1 MQTPTIAASAQPRLA
16 RGVRL
21 QTDSKTG
28 NSVLLFPEGVLE
40 LNETAQ
46 EIVTR
51 CDGRT
56 VAEIVQ
62 ALAEEIRCR
71 SSNAWR
77 RCAGNPCGLATT
89 QIDRTRMIA
98 PRPYALLAE
107 ITYRCPLH
115 CPYCSNPTQARN
127 DQELT
132 TSEWTRV
139 IREAAALGV
148 LQIGFSG
155 GEPLARRDL
164 QDLVRAAREANL
176 YTNLIT
182 SGIGLDDDRV
192 RALRD
197 AGLDSIQ
204 LSFQSDNTDLAD
216 EIAGARA
223 HQRKLDAAAKI
234 RAAGIPLSL
243 NFVIHRRNI
252 DRLAEMIALAESLQ
266 AERVELAN
274 VQFYG
279 WAFFNRAALLPTREQ
294 VVRAREI
301 ATAAKARL
309 TGKIDIFYV
318 LPDYYENRP
327 KPCLNGWGQR
337 YLTVNP
343 IGDVLPCP
351 TASSAI
357 PDLRFENVRA
367 RELDWIWRESE
378 SFNRFRGTEWM
389 PEPCQSCPQ
398 REIDFGGCRC
408 QAALLT
414 GNAANTDPVCDLSP
428 NRATVDAVL
437 REVDSLGYNTPA
449 WTYRAN
455 PKEVQRVQYFSR
467 G

>member
-1 MQTPTIAASAQPRLA
+1 
-16 RGVRL
+16 
-21 QTDSKTG
+21 
-28 NSVLLFPEGVLE
+28 
-40 LNETAQ
+40 
-46 EIVTR
+46 
-51 CDGRT
+51 
-56 VAEIVQ
+56 
-62 ALAEEIRCR
+62 
-71 SSNAWR
+71 
-77 RCAGNPCGLATT
+77 
-89 QIDRTRMIA
+89 MIA

-115 CPYCSNPTQARN
+115 CPYCSNPTQTRS

-132 TSEWTRV
+132 TNEWTRV

-164 QDLVRAAREANL
+164 PDLVRAAREANL

-197 AGLDSIQ
+197 AGLDSVQ

-223 HQRKLDAAAKI
+223 QQRKLDAAAKI

-279 WAFFNRAALLPTREQ
+279 WAFLNRAALLPTREQ
-294 VVRAREI
+294 VIRAREI

-343 IGDVLPCP
+343 VPWHRMDAGAMSEL
-351 TASSAI
+351 SAK
-357 PDLRFENVRA
+357 R
-367 RELDWIWRESE
+367 
-378 SFNRFRGTEWM
+378 NRFWWM
-389 PEPCQSCPQ
+389 PLSGCIAHRKR
-398 REIDFGGCRC
+398 REHRPGLRSVPKSRACRRRVT
-408 QAALLT
+408 QARF
-414 GNAANTDPVCDLSP
+414 V
-428 NRATVDAVL
+428 RL
-437 REVDSLGYNTPA
+437 RSA
-449 WTYRAN
+449 
-455 PKEVQRVQYFSR
+455 
-467 G
+467 

>member
-1 MQTPTIAASAQPRLA
+1 M
-16 RGVRL
+16 
-21 QTDSKTG
+21 
-28 NSVLLFPEGVLE
+28 
-40 LNETAQ
+40 
-46 EIVTR
+46 
-51 CDGRT
+51 T
-56 VAEIVQ
+56 V
-62 ALAEEIRCR
+62 
-71 SSNAWR
+71 
-77 RCAGNPCGLATT
+77 
-89 QIDRTRMIA
+89 

-115 CPYCSNPTQARN
+115 CPYCSNPVAGSLREAPGRPHDGHN
-127 DQELT
+127 GELT
-132 TSEWTRV
+132 TEEWKRV

-164 QDLVRAAREANL
+164 VELIRAAREENL

-192 RALRD
+192 IALRD
-197 AGLDSIQ
+197 ARLDSIQ
-204 LSFQSDNTDLAD
+204 LSFQSDQSSLAD

-223 HQRKLDAAAKI
+223 HERKLDVAAKI
-234 RAAGIPLSL
+234 REARIPLSL

-252 DRLAEMIALAESLQ
+252 DRLPQMIHLTEALG

-279 WAFFNRAALLPTREQ
+279 WAFRNCAALLPTREQ
-294 VVRAREI
+294 VDRARNI

-309 TGKIDIFYV
+309 AGKIDIFYV
-318 LPDYYENRP
+318 LPDYYETRP

-337 YLTVNP
+337 YLNVNA

-357 PDLRFENVRA
+357 PHLRFENIRT
-367 RELDWIWRESE
+367 RDLDWIWRESE

-398 REIDFGGCRC
+398 KEIDFGGCRC

-414 GNAANTDPVCDLSP
+414 GKAANTDPVCEFSP
-428 NRATVDAVL
+428 NRGSVDAAV
-437 REVDSLGYNTPA
+437 REVNSSRHKIGD
-449 WTYRAN
+449 WTYRQN
-455 PKEVQRVQYFSR
+455 PEQVLLSK
-467 G
+467 

>member
-1 MQTPTIAASAQPRLA
+1 M
-16 RGVRL
+16 
-21 QTDSKTG
+21 
-28 NSVLLFPEGVLE
+28 
-40 LNETAQ
+40 
-46 EIVTR
+46 
-51 CDGRT
+51 T
-56 VAEIVQ
+56 V
-62 ALAEEIRCR
+62 
-71 SSNAWR
+71 
-77 RCAGNPCGLATT
+77 
-89 QIDRTRMIA
+89 

-115 CPYCSNPTQARN
+115 CPYCSNPTHYCRATASVADPESGRRSARPTTTGAVASADLN
-127 DQELT
+127 GELT
-132 TSEWTRV
+132 TDEWKRV
-139 IREAAALGV
+139 IREAATLGV

-164 QDLVRAAREANL
+164 VELIGFAREANL

-192 RALRD
+192 HALRD

-204 LSFQSDNTDLAD
+204 LSFQSDESSLAD
-216 EIAGARA
+216 EIAGADA
-223 HQRKLDAAAKI
+223 HERKLKVAATI
-234 RAAGIPLSL
+234 RVIGIPLSL

-252 DRLAEMIALAESLQ
+252 DRLPQMIDLAETLG

-279 WAFFNRAALLPTREQ
+279 WAFRNRAALLPTRDQ

-301 ATAAKARL
+301 ATSAKARL
-309 TGKIDIFYV
+309 SGKIDIFYV
-318 LPDYYENRP
+318 LPDYYESRP

-343 IGDVLPCP
+343 VGDVLPCP

-367 RELDWIWRESE
+367 RDLGWIWRESE

-389 PEPCQSCPQ
+389 PEPCLSCPQ
-398 REIDFGGCRC
+398 KEIDFGGCRC

-414 GNAANTDPVCDLSP
+414 GNAANTDPVCEFSP
-428 NRATVDAVL
+428 KRTLVDAVL
-437 REVDSLGYNTPA
+437 RDINSSSDLA
-449 WTYRAN
+449 HDWMYRVN
-455 PKEVQRVQYFSR
+455 PPRLAI
-467 G
+467 

>member
-1 MQTPTIAASAQPRLA
+1 
-16 RGVRL
+16 
-21 QTDSKTG
+21 
-28 NSVLLFPEGVLE
+28 
-40 LNETAQ
+40 
-46 EIVTR
+46 
-51 CDGRT
+51 
-56 VAEIVQ
+56 
-62 ALAEEIRCR
+62 
-71 SSNAWR
+71 
-77 RCAGNPCGLATT
+77 
-89 QIDRTRMIA
+89 MIA

-107 ITYRCPLH
+107 ISYRCPLH
-115 CPYCSNPTQARN
+115 CPYCSNPTQTRN
-127 DQELT
+127 NGELT
-132 TSEWTRV
+132 TDEWTRV
-139 IREAAALGV
+139 IREASTLGV

-155 GEPLARRDL
+155 GEPLVRRDL
-164 QDLVRAAREANL
+164 PDLVRAAREANL

-192 RALRD
+192 HALRD
-197 AGLDSIQ
+197 AGLDSVQ
-204 LSFQSDNTDLAD
+204 LSFQSDNSDLAD

-234 RAAGIPLSL
+234 RAANIPLSL

-252 DRLAEMIALAESLQ
+252 DRLPQMIELAEALQ

-279 WAFFNRAALLPTREQ
+279 WAFLNRAALLPTREQ
-294 VVRAREI
+294 VVRAQEI
-301 ATAAKARL
+301 ATAAKMRL
-309 TGKIDIFYV
+309 AAKIDIFYV

-327 KPCLNGWGQR
+327 KPCLSGWGQR

-343 IGDVLPCP
+343 IGEVLPCP

-367 RELDWIWRESE
+367 RDLDWIWRESE

-414 GNAANTDPVCDLSP
+414 GNAANTDPVCELSP
-428 NRATVDAVL
+428 NRARVDTVL
-437 REVDSLGYNTPA
+437 HELDSLGHHAPK
-449 WTYRAN
+449 WTYRIN
-455 PKEVQRVQYFSR
+455 PDVLRVASPAVVACR
-467 G
+467 

>member
-1 MQTPTIAASAQPRLA
+1 MPAT
-16 RGVRL
+16 
-21 QTDSKTG
+21 KTHM
-28 NSVLLFPEGVLE
+28 NV
-40 LNETAQ
+40 
-46 EIVTR
+46 
-51 CDGRT
+51 
-56 VAEIVQ
+56 
-62 ALAEEIRCR
+62 
-71 SSNAWR
+71 
-77 RCAGNPCGLATT
+77 
-89 QIDRTRMIA
+89 

-115 CPYCSNPTQARN
+115 CPYCSNPVTLPVAALLGEAPRRPQGGGYSN
-127 DQELT
+127 GELT
-132 TSEWTRV
+132 TDEWKRV
-139 IREAAALGV
+139 ICEAAALGV

-164 QDLVRAAREANL
+164 AELVRAAREANL

-182 SGIGLDDDRV
+182 SGIGFDDDRL

-197 AGLDSIQ
+197 AGLDSVQ
-204 LSFQSDNTDLAD
+204 LSFQSDESDLSD
-216 EIAGARA
+216 EIAGARM
-223 HQRKLDAAAKI
+223 HQFKLDVAAKI
-234 RAAGIPLSL
+234 RAASIPLSL

-252 DRLAEMIALAESLQ
+252 DRLPQMIELAESLH

-279 WAFFNRAALLPTREQ
+279 WAFLNRAALLPTREQ

-309 TGKIDIFYV
+309 VGRIDIFYV
-318 LPDYYENRP
+318 LPDYYETRP

-343 IGDVLPCP
+343 IGDVLPCS

-367 RELDWIWRESE
+367 RSLDWIWRESE

-389 PEPCQSCPQ
+389 PEPCRSCPQ
-398 REIDFGGCRC
+398 KEIDFGGCRC

-414 GNAANTDPVCDLSP
+414 GDAASTDPVCSLSP
-428 NRATVDAVL
+428 NRVRVDAVL
-437 REVDSLGYNTPA
+437 RDLNLSVGATCDWML
-449 WTYRAN
+449 RVN
-455 PKEVQRVQYFSR
+455 PSKDAAVPLD
-467 G
+467 

>member
-1 MQTPTIAASAQPRLA
+1 
-16 RGVRL
+16 
-21 QTDSKTG
+21 
-28 NSVLLFPEGVLE
+28 
-40 LNETAQ
+40 
-46 EIVTR
+46 
-51 CDGRT
+51 
-56 VAEIVQ
+56 
-62 ALAEEIRCR
+62 
-71 SSNAWR
+71 
-77 RCAGNPCGLATT
+77 
-89 QIDRTRMIA
+89 MIA

-115 CPYCSNPTQARN
+115 CPYCSNPVAASLCESPRRPQGGGHSDT
-127 DQELT
+127 ELST
-132 TSEWTRV
+132 DEWTRV

-155 GEPLARRDL
+155 GEPLVRRDL
-164 QDLVRAAREANL
+164 TDLVRAAREANL

-182 SGIGLDDDRV
+182 SGIGLDDERV
-192 RALRD
+192 LALRN
-197 AGLDSIQ
+197 AGLDSVQ

-223 HQRKLDAAAKI
+223 HQHKLEAAERI
-234 RAAGIPLSL
+234 RAARIPLSL

-252 DRLAEMIALAESLQ
+252 GRLAQMIALAESLS

-279 WAFFNRAALLPTREQ
+279 WAFLNRAALLPTREQ

-309 TGKIDIFYV
+309 AGKIDIFYV
-318 LPDYYENRP
+318 LPDYYETRP

-343 IGDVLPCP
+343 LGDVLPCP

-357 PDLRFENVRA
+357 RDLRFENVRTRA
-367 RELDWIWRESE
+367 LDWIWRESE

-398 REIDFGGCRC
+398 KEIDFGGCRC

-428 NRATVDAVL
+428 NRTCVDAVL
-437 REVDSLGYNTPA
+437 RDLNLSSDDEHD
-449 WTYRAN
+449 WTYRVN
-455 PKEVQRVQYFSR
+455 PKACLSTAHL
-467 G
+467 

>member
-1 MQTPTIAASAQPRLA
+1 MNL
-16 RGVRL
+16 
-21 QTDSKTG
+21 
-28 NSVLLFPEGVLE
+28 
-40 LNETAQ
+40 
-46 EIVTR
+46 
-51 CDGRT
+51 
-56 VAEIVQ
+56 
-62 ALAEEIRCR
+62 
-71 SSNAWR
+71 
-77 RCAGNPCGLATT
+77 
-89 QIDRTRMIA
+89 

-115 CPYCSNPTQARN
+115 CPYCSNPVAASLCEAPRGAQGGSYRN
-127 DQELT
+127 GELT
-132 TSEWTRV
+132 TEEWKRV

-164 QDLVRAAREANL
+164 VELIRAAREAKL

-192 RALRD
+192 CGLRE

-204 LSFQSDNTDLAD
+204 LSFQSDESSLAD

-223 HQRKLDAAAKI
+223 HERKLGVAAKI
-234 RAAGIPLSL
+234 REAGIPLSL
-243 NFVIHRRNI
+243 NFVIHKLNI
-252 DRLAEMIALAESLQ
+252 DRLPQMIDLAEALG

-279 WAFFNRAALLPTREQ
+279 WAFHNRAALLPTRGQ
-294 VVRAREI
+294 VERARDI

-309 TGKIDIFYV
+309 EGKIDIFYV
-318 LPDYYENRP
+318 LPDYYETRP

-357 PDLRFENVRA
+357 PDLRFENVRT
-367 RELDWIWRESE
+367 RELDWIWQQSE

-389 PEPCQSCPQ
+389 PEPCRSCPQ
-398 REIDFGGCRC
+398 KEIDFGGCRC
-408 QAALLT
+408 QAALLS
-414 GNAANTDPVCDLSP
+414 GNAATTDPVCEFSV
-428 NRATVDAVL
+428 NRTLVDEVL
-437 REVDSLGYNTPA
+437 RGVNLSSGGAPD
-449 WTYRAN
+449 WTYR
-455 PKEVQRVQYFSR
+455 QYPTEISNL

>member
-1 MQTPTIAASAQPRLA
+1 
-16 RGVRL
+16 
-21 QTDSKTG
+21 
-28 NSVLLFPEGVLE
+28 
-40 LNETAQ
+40 
-46 EIVTR
+46 
-51 CDGRT
+51 
-56 VAEIVQ
+56 
-62 ALAEEIRCR
+62 
-71 SSNAWR
+71 
-77 RCAGNPCGLATT
+77 
-89 QIDRTRMIA
+89 MIA

-107 ITYRCPLH
+107 ITHRCPLH

-127 DQELT
+127 NHELT
-132 TSEWTRV
+132 TDEWKRV

-155 GEPLARRDL
+155 GEPLVRRDL
-164 QDLVRAAREANL
+164 ADLIRASREANL

-192 RALRD
+192 CALRD
-197 AGLDSIQ
+197 AGLDSVQ
-204 LSFQSDNTDLAD
+204 LSFQSDEVDLAD
-216 EIAGARA
+216 EIAGAHA
-223 HQRKLDAAAKI
+223 HQRKLEVAAKI

-252 DRLAEMIALAESLQ
+252 DRLPEIIALSETLE

-279 WAFFNRAALLPTREQ
+279 WAFLNRAALLPTSEQ

-301 ATAAKARL
+301 ATAAKVRL
-309 TGKIDIFYV
+309 AGKIDIFYV
-318 LPDYYENRP
+318 LPDYYETRP

-337 YLTVNP
+337 YLTINP

-367 RELDWIWRESE
+367 HGVDWIWRESE
-378 SFNRFRGTEWM
+378 SFNRFRGTDWM
-389 PEPCQSCPQ
+389 PEPCRSCPQ

-414 GNAANTDPVCDLSP
+414 GNAANTDPVCTLSP
-428 NRATVDAVL
+428 NRVRVDAVL
-437 REVDSLGYNTPA
+437 RDINSSSDHA
-449 WTYRAN
+449 HDWTYRVN
-455 PKEVQRVQYFSR
+455 PILKEGRFPIR
-467 G
+467 PFRTAD

>member
-1 MQTPTIAASAQPRLA
+1 
-16 RGVRL
+16 
-21 QTDSKTG
+21 
-28 NSVLLFPEGVLE
+28 
-40 LNETAQ
+40 
-46 EIVTR
+46 
-51 CDGRT
+51 
-56 VAEIVQ
+56 
-62 ALAEEIRCR
+62 
-71 SSNAWR
+71 
-77 RCAGNPCGLATT
+77 
-89 QIDRTRMIA
+89 
-98 PRPYALLAE
+98 
-107 ITYRCPLH
+107 
-115 CPYCSNPTQARN
+115 
-127 DQELT
+127 LT
-132 TSEWTRV
+132 TNEWTRV
-139 IREAAALGV
+139 IHEAAALGV

-164 QDLVRAAREANL
+164 PDLVRAAREANL

-182 SGIGLDDDRV
+182 SGVGLDNDRLG
-192 RALRD
+192 ALRK
-197 AGLDSIQ
+197 AGLDSVQ

-223 HQRKLDAAAKI
+223 HQRKLDAAARI

-252 DRLAEMIALAESLQ
+252 DRLPQMMDLAESLQ
-266 AERVELAN
+266 AQRVELAN

-279 WAFFNRAALLPTREQ
+279 WAFLNRAALLPTREQ

-309 TGKIDIFYV
+309 AGKMDIFYV
-318 LPDYYENRP
+318 LPDYYEARP

-337 YLTVNP
+337 YLTINP
-343 IGDVLPCP
+343 IGEVLPCP

-357 PDLRFENVRA
+357 PDLRFENVRT

-414 GNAANTDPVCDLSP
+414 GDAANTDPVCDLSP
-428 NRATVDAVL
+428 NRVAVDAVL
-437 REVDSLGYNTPA
+437 REVDSLGYHAPD
-449 WTYRAN
+449 WTYRVN
-455 PKEVQRVQYFSR
+455 PGTRPVIFGAFERHTTGGMRCPLARRSE
-467 G
+467 

>member
-1 MQTPTIAASAQPRLA
+1 
-16 RGVRL
+16 
-21 QTDSKTG
+21 
-28 NSVLLFPEGVLE
+28 
-40 LNETAQ
+40 
-46 EIVTR
+46 
-51 CDGRT
+51 
-56 VAEIVQ
+56 
-62 ALAEEIRCR
+62 
-71 SSNAWR
+71 
-77 RCAGNPCGLATT
+77 
-89 QIDRTRMIA
+89 MIA

-115 CPYCSNPTQARN
+115 CPYCSNPTQMGN

-132 TSEWTRV
+132 TDEWTRV

-164 QDLVRAAREANL
+164 PDLVRAAREANL

-182 SGIGLDDDRV
+182 SGISLDDDRLG
-192 RALRD
+192 ALRE
-197 AGLDSIQ
+197 AGLDSVQ

-223 HQRKLDAAAKI
+223 HQLKLNAAAKI
-234 RAAGIPLSL
+234 RSAGIPLSL

-252 DRLAEMIALAESLQ
+252 DRLPQMINLAESLQ

-279 WAFFNRAALLPTREQ
+279 RAFLNRAALLPTREQ

-301 ATAAKARL
+301 ATAARERL
-309 TGKIDIFYV
+309 AGKMDIFYV
-318 LPDYYENRP
+318 LPDYYETRP

-337 YLTVNP
+337 YLTVDP

-378 SFNRFRGTEWM
+378 SFNRFRGTDWM

-414 GNAANTDPVCDLSP
+414 GNATNTDPVCDLSP
-428 NRATVDAVL
+428 NRAAAVDIVL
-437 REVDSLGYNTPA
+437 REVDSLGYPA
-449 WTYRAN
+449 PDWTYRTN
-455 PKEVQRVQYFSR
+455 PTALPV

>member
-1 MQTPTIAASAQPRLA
+1 M
-16 RGVRL
+16 
-21 QTDSKTG
+21 
-28 NSVLLFPEGVLE
+28 
-40 LNETAQ
+40 
-46 EIVTR
+46 
-51 CDGRT
+51 
-56 VAEIVQ
+56 
-62 ALAEEIRCR
+62 
-71 SSNAWR
+71 
-77 RCAGNPCGLATT
+77 
-89 QIDRTRMIA
+89 A

-115 CPYCSNPTQARN
+115 CPYCSNPTQGRS
-127 DQELT
+127 DGELT
-132 TSEWTRV
+132 TDEWTRV

-155 GEPLARRDL
+155 GEPLVRRDL
-164 QDLVRAAREANL
+164 PDLVRAAREVNL

-182 SGIGLDDDRV
+182 SGIGLDDDRLG
-192 RALRD
+192 ALHD
-197 AGLDSIQ
+197 AGLDSVQ
-204 LSFQSDNTDLAD
+204 LSFQSDNAELAD
-216 EIAGARA
+216 QIAGARA
-223 HQRKLDAAAKI
+223 HQYKLDAAAKI
-234 RAAGIPLSL
+234 RAVGIPLSL

-252 DRLAEMIALAESLQ
+252 DRLPQMIELAESLQ
-266 AERVELAN
+266 AERVEVAN

-279 WAFFNRAALLPTREQ
+279 WAFLNRAALLPTREQ

-301 ATAAKARL
+301 AIAAKARL

-318 LPDYYENRP
+318 LPDYYETRP

-343 IGDVLPCP
+343 IGEVLPCP

-357 PDLRFENVRA
+357 PDLRFENVRT

-414 GNAANTDPVCDLSP
+414 GKAANTDPVCEFSP
-428 NRATVDAVL
+428 NRPGVDAVL
-437 REVDSLGYNTPA
+437 RDLNSSGGHKGD
-449 WTYRAN
+449 WIYRVN
-455 PKEVQRVQYFSR
+455 PKIVPVPL
-467 G
+467 